1 MIRRCVKMV
10 AALSIIATM
19 LVGCGK
25 TEQTGITN
33 ETGAVESTM
42 TENTAVAGNG
52 EETATPTADPTE
64 TPIETEM
71 PTEEP
76 ASVPTEEPAPEITE
90 EPTSAPAEAP
100 TPEPVAEPTPTPE
113 PVHEHSYSS
122 TVLQEATCSTAGTK
136 LFTCSCGHSYE
147 EQYYGECVSDG
158 NRIVTHE
165 PTCSS
170 EGASG
175 EHCIYCGVRMYGR
188 SIPKTEHTPNSYWSC
203 YTPTGDYYLSCSI
216 CSHVITHTTTR
227 PEGVEIREYSDV
239 DSSTLQPIN

>member
-33 ETGAVESTM
+33 ETGAMESTM
-42 TENTAVAGNG
+42 TDSTEVAEVETSTQEENDSQEVIA
-52 EETATPTADPTE
+52 
-64 TPIETEM
+64 ETEAPT

-76 ASVPTEEPAPEITE
+76 TPVPTEEPAPEPTE
-90 EPTSAPAEAP
+90 EPT
-100 TPEPVAEPTPTPE
+100 PEPTEEPTPTPE

-216 CSHVITHTTTR
+216 CNHVITHTTTR

-239 DSSTLQPIN
+239 DSSTLQPVN